1 MVGKDNNARGRRK
14 RSPKIE
20 MRTPARAAMW
30 YFAGGAIGKAV
41 GLIAT
46 PIFTRLLSSEEYAI
60 LPLFMTWVGLLG
72 AVTGIAG
79 ALGVRGRM
87 VIENKYGAGLS
98 AALLGYG
105 YLHILAGMIIYFLL
119 YPLLSPL
126 GAPSVS
132 LSLLV
137 FLELFI
143 DCTIFNETTRLKAK
157 FSYVR
162 AVAIGIFLSVAPV
175 LISYIIILLFGARG
189 DGRVFGTLIAGG
201 ILAVPII
208 LRALKG
214 GKLYKGKV
222 WRELF
227 RTEMPLLPR
236 NVATALLF
244 SADRLMI
251 TAFYGA
257 TALSAYT
264 ISHSVGAVGGFIVT
278 ALSAALTPWVIRRIS
293 VGRTEGLLEAAD
305 TAAMLLVLF
314 AVLLCGVAPEA
325 LRILAPSGY
334 DLPLFVIAP
343 LALSSV
349 PLFLSGLLSAVAASE
364 GRGASAAL
372 PGVIAAAL
380 TVGLNALFFS
390 LFSIDV
396 AGVGYFIAS
405 LVGLFVAGAIRKR
418 QGGAPLFS
426 RDKLILS
433 LFVGGIL
440 CLTALA
446 YDYSIAMRGVLILL
460 AIVLALPLLFGF
472 IVKVGIKKRPK
483 TGDGTV

>member
-1 MVGKDNNARGRRK
+1 MKKALEVKK
-14 RSPKIE
+14 SVS
-20 MRTPARAAMW
+20 TPVRAAAW
-30 YFAGGAIGKAV
+30 YFAGGAVGKAA

-46 PIFTRLLSSEEYAI
+46 PIFTRLLSAEEYAT

-72 AVTGIAG
+72 TVTGIAG

-87 VIENKYGAGLS
+87 VIERERYGEGLS

-105 YLHILAGMIIYFLL
+105 FLHILACMLLYFLL
-119 YPLLSPL
+119 YPILSRL
-126 GAPSVS
+126 GAPSVG

-143 DCTIFNETTRLKAK
+143 DCAIFNETTRLRAT
-157 FSYVR
+157 FSYRR
-162 AVAIGIFLSVAPV
+162 AVGIGIFLSILPMV
-175 LISYIIILLFGARG
+175 ISYIIILLFGARG

-201 ILAVPII
+201 ILALPIV
-208 LRALKG
+208 LRAIKG
-214 GKLYKGKV
+214 GSLYNGRV

-227 RTEMPLLPR
+227 RAEMPLLPR
-236 NVATALLF
+236 NLASALLF

-278 ALSAALTPWVIRRIS
+278 ALSAALTPWAIRRIS
-293 VGRTEGLLEAAD
+293 VGRTEGICEAAD

-314 AVLLCGVAPEA
+314 AVLLCGVSPEV

-343 LALSSV
+343 LSLSSV
-349 PLFLSGLLSAVAASE
+349 PLFLSGLITSVAASE
-364 GRGASAAL
+364 GRGAAAAL
-372 PGVIAAAL
+372 PGVIATVL
-380 TVGLNALFFS
+380 TVGLNALLFS
-390 LFSIDV
+390 LLPIEV
-396 AGVGYFIAS
+396 AGVGYFIAN
-405 LVGLFVAGAIRKR
+405 LAGLIVADALRVR
-418 QGGAPLFS
+418 QGGERLFS
-426 RDKLILS
+426 RNKLILS

-446 YDYSIAMRGVLILL
+446 FDYSIAMRAVLILL
-460 AIVLALPLLFGF
+460 AIVISLPLIFGF
-472 IVKVGIKKRPK
+472 LVRVGIKKPPK
-483 TGDGTV
+483 AGGEEV